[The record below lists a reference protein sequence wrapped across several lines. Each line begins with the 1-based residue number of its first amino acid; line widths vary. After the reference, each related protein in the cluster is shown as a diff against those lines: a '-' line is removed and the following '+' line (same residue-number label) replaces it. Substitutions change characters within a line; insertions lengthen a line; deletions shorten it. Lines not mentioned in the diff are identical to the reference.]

1 MQRKLDQ
8 GGIDSGV
15 DLAMIAGE
23 GGNQHLIGI
32 LIRWGGTQDEKAEC
46 VITCLHRDPEWVGIN
61 PLLEYCLGLETH
73 LLGETDNGPW
83 VVIATTSTS
92 WR

>member
-1 MQRKLDQ
+1 MQRKLYQ
-8 GGIDSGV
+8 GGIDSGA

-23 GGNQHLIGI
+23 GSNQHLIGI
-32 LIRWGGTQDEKAEC
+32 LIRWGGTQDEQAEC

-61 PLLEYCLGLETH
+61 PLLEYCRGLEAH